1 MLSSTIAKG
10 SILLKGTSNWRR
22 AENTFQNQYFLHCT
36 KHSMEKTLVDLNS
49 FQERYYVE
57 IADRLMEA
65 VLSFQHLEKAY
76 GRLKVSMDRFF

>member
-1 MLSSTIAKG
+1 
-10 SILLKGTSNWRR
+10 
-22 AENTFQNQYFLHCT
+22 
-36 KHSMEKTLVDLNS
+36 MEKTLVDLNS